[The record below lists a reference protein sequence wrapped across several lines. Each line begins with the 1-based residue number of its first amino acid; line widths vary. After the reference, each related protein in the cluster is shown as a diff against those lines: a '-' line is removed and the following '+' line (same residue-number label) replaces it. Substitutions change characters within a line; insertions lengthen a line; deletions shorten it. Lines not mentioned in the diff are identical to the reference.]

1 MMKLIIYVVLSV
13 QPEVENVM
21 GDQFF
26 FFFYSFST
34 FNTIECILCIVNM
47 WY

>member
-1 MMKLIIYVVLSV
+1 MKLIIYVILSV

-21 GDQFF
+21 GDQFFF